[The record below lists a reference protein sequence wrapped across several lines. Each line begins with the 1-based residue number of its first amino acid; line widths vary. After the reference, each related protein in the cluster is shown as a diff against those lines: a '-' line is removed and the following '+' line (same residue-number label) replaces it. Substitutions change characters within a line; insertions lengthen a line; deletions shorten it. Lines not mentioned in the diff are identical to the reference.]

1 MSRKGCVVSEL
12 SRTAAVSE
20 LPRIGAS
27 ELRRFGISS
36 PEKPPSNVAP
46 EKPLPDCT
54 REAPLHIT
62 THPTR
67 QRNLLTPFLTR
78 TRLRILANARGSDG
92 RLPIRR
98 LHLNGG
104 NGNGGKSVDWVLGQK
119 LRDYSQMRATRIL
132 DSAKRSTSEYSIRLI
147 RFTSPPVKGLIIA
160 M

>member
-1 MSRKGCVVSEL
+1 MDMSRKGCVVVSEL
-12 SRTAAVSE
+12 PRIAVVSE
-20 LPRIGAS
+20 LPRIGTS
-27 ELRRFGISS
+27 ELRRVGISS
-36 PEKPPSNVAP
+36 P

-67 QRNLLTPFLTR
+67 QRNLLTPLLTR